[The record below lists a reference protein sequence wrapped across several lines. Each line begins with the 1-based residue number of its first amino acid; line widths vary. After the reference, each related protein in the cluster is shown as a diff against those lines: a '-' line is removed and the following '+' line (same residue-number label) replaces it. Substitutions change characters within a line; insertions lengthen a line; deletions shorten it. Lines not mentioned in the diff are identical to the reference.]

1 MLTEIIE
8 IRQEAREVKTIRLKL
23 PQKFN
28 FKPGQFIFVYA
39 DVAGEEVKRAF
50 SISSAPDN
58 SEYLE
63 FTFNRI
69 PGGKLSPVL
78 YDKKLG
84 DKLKIEGPYGR
95 FICESGTY
103 KNIVFIAGGTGI
115 APLMC
120 MLRCILKKDNKTN
133 TTIIYSVK
141 TPEDI
146 IFKDELLSLAKEH
159 KNFNFALTITRP
171 EGHEWD
177 GHKGRIDTD
186 FLKQNIKDMKKQ
198 VYFIC
203 GPRPF
208 IQNMIDLLK
217 KEGVN
222 PDNIKIEPWK

>member
-1 MLTEIIE
+1 MLGEIID

-28 FKPGQFIFVYA
+28 FKAGQFIFVYSK
-39 DVAGEEVKRAF
+39 VGNEEVKRAF
-50 SISSAPDN
+50 SISSPPEN
-58 SEYLE
+58 SEYIE

-78 YDKKLG
+78 YDKKIG

-95 FICESGTY
+95 FICEPGL
-103 KNIVFIAGGTGI
+103 KKIVFIAGGTGI

-120 MLRCILKKDNKTN
+120 MFRFILKKEKKTEV
-133 TTIIYSVK
+133 TMLYSVK

-146 IFKDELLSLAKEH
+146 IYRDELFSLAKKH
-159 KNFNFALTITRP
+159 KSFHFALTITRP
-171 EGHEWD
+171 EGYEWD
-177 GHKGRIDTD
+177 GHKGRIDKD
-186 FLKQNIKDMKKQ
+186 FLTQNIKNMKKQ

-208 IQNMIDLLK
+208 IQGMIELLK
-217 KEGVN
+217 KLGVN